1 MCGIL
6 TAIGHHN
13 KQSFEKALCTLSHR
27 GPDAQGIW
35 GEKEVLMGHTR
46 LSIIDLDKRSNQPM
60 VDERYALV
68 FNGEIYNFEELK
80 CEYALTCKTTSD
92 TEVLIKLY
100 EKLGHAMLSKLNGMF
115 AFCLYDRKTQE
126 LFMARDR
133 FGKKPLYFSQSKG
146 LMVASEIKAILTLL
160 QSTPVMSMQGFE
172 SYFAFQSTLPPHTF
186 FEGICK
192 LEAGTYAT
200 YAKGVLTCKCYYEVG
215 EKELLE
221 VGETEALAKIEALL
235 LDAVQKRLVGDVE
248 VASLLSGGID
258 SSLVSSIYAKA
269 SGKKI
274 HTFSIGYDEYL
285 HYDELDQ
292 AKEASVH
299 IGSHHHELRI
309 NKKTYIDTIENT
321 LAHLDEPMG
330 DTACMPTYLL
340 SQMVHQSGIKV
351 CLSGEGSD
359 EIFLGYD
366 NYFEMAKYYQMHA
379 ELSFQSKLLL
389 NNYLKNNPNW
399 SRNWEYLHRISKDNH
414 PFYSSGET
422 YTKRQFDALRGV
434 EAEDIRVNRS
444 IENNPFLWMS
454 KIDFKIWIAEVLM
467 SKIDRMSMAHS
478 LEIRAPFLDYRLVD
492 YCLSLPSSLRVG
504 NTNKYL
510 LKQIAKKYI
519 PSSIIERKKK
529 GFSSPFI
536 EWLYDEYKDEI
547 LQLML
552 HVSHQ
557 SGLFDS
563 SFVTFLYHEGKKGR
577 FKQHIWSLYLFCRW
591 YNKLYL

>member
-6 TAIGHHN
+6 TAIGNHS

-160 QSTPVMSMQGFE
+160 QSTPAMSMQGFE
-172 SYFAFQSTLPPHTF
+172 SYFSFQSTLPPHTF

-200 YAKGVLTCKCYYEVG
+200 YAKGVLTCKRYYEVG

-221 VGETEALAKIEALL
+221 VGETEALAKLEALL

-379 ELSFQSKLLL
+379 ELSPQSKILLKD
-389 NNYLKNNPNW
+389 YLERNPNL
-399 SRNWEYLHRISKDNH
+399 SRNFEYLHRITNDQH
-414 PFYSSGET
+414 PFYTTAET
-422 YTKRQFDALRGV
+422 FTHRQFEKLIGK
-434 EAEDIRVNRS
+434 ESLDIR
-444 IENNPFLWMS
+444 NNSVLRDEVFAWMS
-454 KIDFKIWIAEVLM
+454 KQDIRIWIAEVLM

-478 LEIRAPFLDYRLVD
+478 LELRAPFLDYRLVD
-492 YCLSLPSSLRVG
+492 YCLSLPSLLRVG

-519 PSSIIERKKK
+519 PSSIIDRKKK

-557 SGLFDS
+557 SGLFDP

>member
-6 TAIGHHN
+6 TAIGNHS
-13 KQSFEKALCTLSHR
+13 KQSFEKSLDKLSHR

-46 LSIIDLDKRSNQPM
+46 LSIIDLDARSNQPM
-60 VDERYALV
+60 IDERYALV

-80 CEYALTCKTTSD
+80 REYALTCKTTSD

-146 LMVASEIKAILTLL
+146 LIIASEIKAILALL
-160 QSTPVMSMQGFE
+160 ETTPSMNMQGFQ
-172 SYFAFQSTLPPHTF
+172 SYFSFLSTLPSHTF
-186 FEGICK
+186 FEGIHK

-200 YAKGVLTCKCYYEVG
+200 YVKGVLTCKRYYEVG
-215 EKELLE
+215 AKELLD
-221 VGETEALAKIEALL
+221 VGETEVLAKIEELL

-321 LAHLDEPMG
+321 LTHLDEPMG

-340 SQMVHQSGIKV
+340 SKMVHQSGIKV

-366 NYFEMAKYYQMHA
+366 NYFEMAKYYQMHT
-379 ELSFQSKLLL
+379 ELSSQSKTLLKS
-389 NNYLKNNPNW
+389 YLERNPNW
-399 SRNWEYLHRISKDNH
+399 SRNWESLRRISSNQH
-414 PFYSSGET
+414 PFYSGGET
-422 YTKRQFDALRGV
+422 FTKRQFDSLRGV
-434 EAEDIRVNRS
+434 ETEDVRKNVS
-444 IENNPFLWMS
+444 IEKNPFSWMS

-478 LEIRAPFLDYRLVD
+478 LELRAPFLDYRLVD
-492 YCLSLPSSLRVG
+492 YCLALPPKLRAG

-510 LKQIAKKYI
+510 LKQIAQKYI
-519 PSSIIERKKK
+519 PSSIIDRKKK

-536 EWLYDEYKDEI
+536 EWLYDEYGDEV
-547 LQLML
+547 LELML
-552 HVSHQ
+552 RVSHQ
-557 SGLFDS
+557 SGLFDP
-563 SFVTFLYHEGKKGR
+563 SFVTFLYHEGKEGR
-577 FKQHIWSLYLFCRW
+577 FKQHVWSLYLFCRW

>member
-6 TAIGHHN
+6 TAIGHHS
-13 KQSFEKALCTLSHR
+13 KQSFEKALYTLSHR

-46 LSIIDLDKRSNQPM
+46 LSIIDLDTRSNQPM
-60 VDERYALV
+60 IDERYALV
-68 FNGEIYNFEELK
+68 FNGEIYNFEALK
-80 CEYALTCKTTSD
+80 REYALTCKTTSD

-115 AFCLYDRKTQE
+115 AFCLYDRKSQE

-146 LMVASEIKAILTLL
+146 LMVASEIKAILALL
-160 QSTPVMSMQGFE
+160 ETTPAMNMQGFQ
-172 SYFAFQSTLPPHTF
+172 SYFSFQSTLPPHTF
-186 FEGICK
+186 FEGIHK

-200 YAKGVLTCKCYYEVG
+200 YAKGVLTCKRYYEVG
-215 EKELLE
+215 KKELLGI
-221 VGETEALAKIEALL
+221 GEAEALAKIEELL

-321 LAHLDEPMG
+321 LTHLDEPMG

-366 NYFEMAKYYQMHA
+366 NYFEMAKYYQMHT
-379 ELSFQSKLLL
+379 ELSSQSKMLLKS
-389 NNYLKNNPNW
+389 YLEHNPNL
-399 SRNWEYLHRISKDNH
+399 SRNFEYLQRITNDQH
-414 PFYSSGET
+414 PFYTTAET
-422 YTKRQFDALRGV
+422 FTHRQFEKLIGK
-434 EAEDIRVNRS
+434 ESLDIRKNSVLKD
-444 IENNPFLWMS
+444 EVFAWMS
-454 KIDFKIWIAEVLM
+454 KQDIRIWIAEVLM

-478 LEIRAPFLDYRLVD
+478 LELRAPFLDYRLVD
-492 YCLSLPSSLRVG
+492 YCLALPPKLRAG

-510 LKQIAKKYI
+510 LKQIAQKYI
-519 PSSIIERKKK
+519 PSSIIDRKKK

-536 EWLYDEYKDEI
+536 EWLYDEYGDEV
-547 LQLML
+547 LELML
-552 HVSHQ
+552 RVSHQ
-557 SGLFDS
+557 SGLFDP
-563 SFVTFLYHEGKKGR
+563 SFVTFLYHEGKEGR
-577 FKQHIWSLYLFCRW
+577 FKQHVWSLYLFCRW

>member
-6 TAIGHHN
+6 AAIGNHN
-13 KQSFEKALCTLSHR
+13 SKNFEQALCTLSHR
-27 GPDAQGIW
+27 GPDAQGVW

-46 LSIIDLDKRSNQPM
+46 LSIIDLDARSNQPM
-60 VDERYALV
+60 IDERYALV

-80 CEYALTCKTTSD
+80 REYALTCKTTSD

-100 EKLGHAMLSKLNGMF
+100 EKLGYSMLSHLNGMF
-115 AFCLYDRKTQE
+115 AFCLYDRQTQV

-146 LMVASEIKAILTLL
+146 LIVASEIKAIVALL
-160 QSTPVMSMQGFE
+160 ETTPSMNMQGFQN
-172 SYFAFQSTLPPHTF
+172 YFAFQSTLPPHTF
-186 FEGICK
+186 FEGIHK
-192 LEAGTYAT
+192 LEAGMYAT
-200 YAKGVLTCKCYYEVG
+200 YSKGVFTCKRYYDVG
-215 EKELLE
+215 EKELLH
-221 VGETEALAKIEALL
+221 VSEADALVKIEELL

-258 SSLVSSIYAKA
+258 SSLISAIYAKA

-309 NKKTYIDTIENT
+309 NKKTYMDTIENT

-330 DTACMPTYLL
+330 DTACMPTYLI
-340 SQMVHQSGIKV
+340 SQMVHQAGIKV

-366 NYFEMAKYYQMHA
+366 NYFEMAKYYQMHT
-379 ELSFQSKLLL
+379 ELSLQSQMLLK
-389 NNYLKNNPNW
+389 NYLEHNPNW
-399 SRNWEYLHRISKDNH
+399 SRNWECLRRISSNEH
-414 PFYSSGET
+414 PFYSGGET
-422 YTKRQFDALRGV
+422 FTKRQFDALRGIETDDV
-434 EAEDIRVNRS
+434 RGMSS
-444 IENNPFLWMS
+444 IGNNPFLWMS

-467 SKIDRMSMAHS
+467 SKIDRMSMAHA
-478 LEIRAPFLDYRLVD
+478 LELRAPFLDYRLVD
-492 YCLSLPSSLRVG
+492 YCLALPPALRAG

-510 LKQIAKKYI
+510 LKQIAQKYI
-519 PSSIIERKKK
+519 PSAIIERKKK

-536 EWLYDEYKDEI
+536 EWLYDEYKDKI
-547 LQLML
+547 LELML
-552 HVSHQ
+552 HVSHK
-557 SGLFDS
+557 SGLFDP
-563 SFVTFLYHEGKKGR
+563 SFVTFLYHEGKEGR
-577 FKQHIWSLYLFCRW
+577 FKQHVWSLYLFCRW
-591 YNKLYL
+591 YAKLYL

>member
-6 TAIGHHN
+6 AAVGKHSQKT
-13 KQSFEKALCTLSHR
+13 FEQALLKLSHR
-27 GPDAQGIW
+27 GPDAFGVW
-35 GEKEVLMGHTR
+35 SERDVLMGHTR
-46 LSIIDLDKRSNQPM
+46 LSIIDLDSRSNQPM
-60 VDERYALV
+60 VDARYALV

-80 CEYALTCKTTSD
+80 KEYSFTCKTFSD

-100 EKLGHAMLSKLNGMF
+100 DKLGHAMLAKLNGMF
-115 AFCLYDRKTQE
+115 AFCLYDRVKDE

-146 LMVASEIKAILTLL
+146 LIVASEIKAIRALL
-160 QSTPVMSMQGFE
+160 EKTPAMNMQGFQD
-172 SYFAFQSTLPPHTF
+172 YFAFQSTLPPHTF
-186 FEGICK
+186 FEGIHK
-192 LEAGTYAT
+192 LEAGMYAT
-200 YAKGVLTCKCYYEVG
+200 YSKGVFTCKRYYEVG
-215 EKELLE
+215 EKELLH
-221 VGETEALAKIEALL
+221 VNETEALTKIEALL

-258 SSLVSSIYAKA
+258 SSLVSAIYAKA

-292 AKEASVH
+292 AKEASIH

-309 NKKTYIDTIENT
+309 NKKTYMDTIENT

-330 DTACMPTYLL
+330 DTACMPTYLI

-379 ELSFQSKLLL
+379 ELSPQSQMLLK
-389 NNYLKNNPNW
+389 NYLERNPNW
-399 SRNWEYLHRISKDNH
+399 SRNWESLRRISANEH
-414 PFYSSGET
+414 PFYSGGET
-422 YTKRQFDALRGV
+422 FTKRQFDALCGIETNDVRK
-434 EAEDIRVNRS
+434 NSS
-444 IENNPFLWMS
+444 IDKNPFLWMS
-454 KIDFKIWIAEVLM
+454 KIDFKIWVAEVLM
-467 SKIDRMSMAHS
+467 SKIDRMSMAHA
-478 LEIRAPFLDYRLVD
+478 LELRAPFLDYRLVD
-492 YCLSLPSSLRVG
+492 YCLALPPALRAG
-504 NTNKYL
+504 DTNKYL
-510 LKQIAKKYI
+510 LKQIARKYI
-519 PSSIIERKKK
+519 PSAIIERKKK

-547 LQLML
+547 LELML
-552 HVSHQ
+552 HVSHK
-557 SGLFDS
+557 SGLFDP
-563 SFVTFLYHEGKKGR
+563 SFVTFLYHEGKEGR
-577 FKQHIWSLYLFCRW
+577 FKQHVWSLYLFCRW
-591 YNKLYL
+591 YAKLYL